1 MHFIERMLFYV
12 SSHQEKVKIYLVGDH
27 SDRCGISARANHA
40 LLFSAL
46 TQAGHMAHTV
56 ADFPHSTAT
65 SKKCYFTKCK
75 YMYWNKGISV
85 YICYSLWM
93 DRENGEAGRILNN
106 KKLIMFI

>member
-65 SKKCYFTKCK
+65 SKNVILQSANTC
-75 YMYWNKGISV
+75 IEIRV
-85 YICYSLWM
+85 YLYIYV
-93 DRENGEAGRILNN
+93 ILYE
-106 KKLIMFI
+106 

>member
-1 MHFIERMLFYV
+1 MHFIERMLFYI

-27 SDRCGISARANHA
+27 SDRCGISARANYA

-46 TQAGHMAHTV
+46 TQAGHIAHNV

-75 YMYWNKGISV
+75 YMYRNKVYLYIYIYMLFSMNEYGKRKGGWNLKQ
-85 YICYSLWM
+85 
-93 DRENGEAGRILNN
+93 
-106 KKLIMFI
+106 